1 MPLAMAKP
9 RLRAIFFRTAS
20 VLVVAAALAAGL
32 GSCRGPAGRGGTGG
46 AGSGP
51 GGAAPG
57 VAGSA
62 GAETAAQAVAETAA
76 ERGQHL
82 ALLHSNNV
90 EGEYENC
97 GCPSHPLGGL
107 ARRATVID
115 QARTEADGVLVVDAG
130 DLLLPA
136 PLPGRKEEKKGPGLI
151 RDANPSEVE
160 RRARL
165 VLAAFA
171 RMGIA
176 AFLPAER
183 DLAVGPEKLKKWLK
197 AEGVPAVASNVVDR
211 AGRPI
216 FDKDRLVTVADLR
229 VGIFGVVSPQPED
242 AALWKSWRLRATPAE
257 SAAREEVASLRAR
270 GAEIVVALL
279 HVGPLDAANQ
289 LLQAVPGVDFAV
301 QGHVGSQLQPP
312 AIVGTARMV
321 DTMSTGKFAGRLDIH
336 VVNGQTGT
344 WKDRGER
351 AQLLAIAAD
360 HRQQLADLDR
370 RARADT
376 GGQLA
381 DFYRQRREAIGRA
394 LEAELA
400 EARKLPTRVEGSWY
414 EGRVVPLDESI
425 PDQSGVTLLV
435 AAYNAESARRT
446 AAKRPVGITGGS
458 ASSAPLPGSRPSDAG
473 QEKPTRYAGSAACA
487 RCHPQEA
494 AQFET
499 TPHAH
504 SLAALANI
512 KGGAR
517 DRDPTCVGCHTTGF
531 MQPGGTWSVAVA
543 VARLPNVG
551 CESCHGPSLGHI
563 SLDDKKGTT
572 RRRVPETVCRGC
584 HTPDRTSR
592 AFDFPAA
599 TKMIL
604 GPGHGGA

>member
-1 MPLAMAKP
+1 MAKP
-9 RLRAIFFRTAS
+9 RLRAIFFRAAS
-20 VLVVAAALAAGL
+20 ALVLAGVL
-32 GSCRGPAGRGGTGG
+32 SSCRAPAGRKGTGG
-46 AGSGP
+46 ASAPARSELGR
-51 GGAAPG
+51 GGAGVGALSAEPAAP
-57 VAGSA
+57 AF
-62 GAETAAQAVAETAA
+62 AETAA
-76 ERGQHL
+76 ERGRHL
-82 ALLHSNNV
+82 ALLHSNDL

-115 QARTEADGVLVVDAG
+115 QARAEADGVLVVDAG
-130 DLLLPA
+130 DMLLPA
-136 PLPGRKEEKKGPGLI
+136 PAPRRADERKDRRAP
-151 RDANPSEVE
+151 RDASPIEVE

-165 VLAAFA
+165 LLAAFA

-183 DLAVGPEKLKKWLK
+183 DLAVGPDKLKKWLK
-197 AEGVPAVASNVVDR
+197 SEGVPAVASNLVDR
-211 AGRPI
+211 AGHPV
-216 FDKDRLVTVADLR
+216 FEKDRLVTVAGIR
-229 VGIFGVVSPQPED
+229 VGIFGVVAPQPED
-242 AALWKSWRLRATPAE
+242 ADLWKSWAVLATPAE

-270 GAEIVVALL
+270 GAEIVIALL

-289 LLQAVPGVDFAV
+289 LLQKVPGVDFAV
-301 QGHVGSQLQPP
+301 QGHVGAQLQPP
-312 AIVGTARMV
+312 SVVGTARMV

-336 VVNGQTGT
+336 VVNGQASN

-394 LEAELA
+394 LETELG
-400 EARKLPTRVEGSWY
+400 EARKLPARVEGSWY
-414 EGRVVPLDESI
+414 EGRVVPLDETVA
-425 PDQSGVTLLV
+425 DQSGVALLV

-446 AAKRPVGITGGS
+446 AAKLPVGIAGGPP
-458 ASSAPLPGSRPSDAG
+458 SSAPVPGTRPSDAG

-487 RCHPQEA
+487 RCHPQQA

-499 TPHAH
+499 TRHARALT
-504 SLAALANI
+504 SLANI

-543 VARLPNVG
+543 AARLPHVG

-592 AFDFPAA
+592 AFDFQALS
-599 TKMIL
+599 KMIL